1 MIWNKIKLPRLQF
14 YVYFFLK
21 LGKHL
26 ILPLNPTLGFF
37 CLGASWSPLHLSQ
50 RFPGFVSNGLW
61 VRASLFFSF
70 SIWNS
75 PKQVFIIEIRRGSIN
90 PFYNEGEQS
99 QDMKIDSLTC
109 DRRGGQPAM
118 GAGKGESLPCKV
130 SQPHQCRCP
139 NRAKVQESATK

>member
-14 YVYFFLK
+14 YVFFSK
-21 LGKHL
+21 IGKTSHFASKSN
-26 ILPLNPTLGFF
+26 IGFF

-50 RFPGFVSNGLW
+50 RFPGFVSSGLW

-99 QDMKIDSLTC
+99 QDMKIHSLTC
-109 DRRGGQPAM
+109 DRGGGQPAM

-130 SQPHQCRCP
+130 SQPHQRRCP